1 MLEMVCLFRGNILSM
16 IMTNS
21 FQLAGQGVDDVLMM
35 DWLKMLC
42 RNMVMVN
49 AHTGDNGSVIEGD
62 HNTDY
67 KLDVENSA
75 QETSDHVRMLER

>member
-21 FQLAGQGVDDVLMM
+21 SQLAGQGVDDVLMM

-49 AHTGDNGSVIEGD
+49 ANTSDNGSVIEGD

>member
-21 FQLAGQGVDDVLMM
+21 FQLAGQVVDDVLMM

-62 HNTDY
+62 HNT
-67 KLDVENSA
+67 LDVENSA